1 MQLKSVEDFV
11 DTFSWRKKMR
21 VFPALEKAISPSSI
35 QRTRSFFRSL
45 YTTSMHDQ
53 IDGLVIFDEMDKSE
67 RTRSIHYEE
76 TELVIIPKI
85 FVVQK
90 FIFMRALFVVETN
103 ERF

>member
-1 MQLKSVEDFV
+1 
-11 DTFSWRKKMR
+11 MR
-21 VFPALEKAISPSSI
+21 VFPALEKAIPAASI
-35 QRTRSFFRSL
+35 QCTRSFFRSL
-45 YTTSMHDQ
+45 YNTSMHDQ
-53 IDGLVIFDEMDKSE
+53 IDGLVTFDEMDKSE

-85 FVVQK
+85 FVFQK

>member
-21 VFPALEKAISPSSI
+21 VFPALEKAISPASI

-45 YTTSMHDQ
+45 YNTSMHDQ
-53 IDGLVIFDEMDKSE
+53 IDGLVTFDEMDKSE

-85 FVVQK
+85 FVFQK

>member
-21 VFPALEKAISPSSI
+21 VFPALEKAISPASI

-45 YTTSMHDQ
+45 YNTSMHDQ

-67 RTRSIHYEE
+67 RTRLIHYEE
-76 TELVIIPKI
+76 KLDIIPKI
-85 FVVQK
+85 FVFQK